1 MPTSRAAGVMA
12 MNDDMTVRV
21 NPPKNPVSEPTR
33 PSLTAAVSDDGD
45 APDDQNIT
53 TQDVEVVLTYDRKE
67 LLLEAILEVL
77 KEIRDLLKA
86 KR

>member
-1 MPTSRAAGVMA
+1 VPTSRAAGVMS
-12 MNDDMTVRV
+12 MDDEML
-21 NPPKNPVSEPTR
+21 KYPVSEPTR
-33 PSLTAAVSDDGD
+33 PSLTAAVGDDGD

-67 LLLEAILEVL
+67 LLLEAILKVL

-86 KR
+86 GR